1 MKNKLY
7 TAVGLLKTPYTTNT
21 NDAPT
26 VTINGKEYIL
36 DLHEMVLWCVLN
48 WRILSIDETLK
59 FYKEKQNQLG
69 LEIEHAFKPAIERLI
84 QRGLIAVGSGETPAD
99 ALYDLLSE
107 LYIVPVSENIILRV
121 VSFVRLTFINKVP
134 VSVTKQVFGFDKRT
148 DDEKK
153 VMKLAK
159 QSLLSTAEI
168 IKCVEKGKLNFSNE
182 EQVVDALYHDELTTC
197 DNIAEASRGM
207 NSCRSVLKAVS
218 NLLLRRQIILE
229 RV

>member
-7 TAVGLLKTPYTTNT
+7 TAVGILRTPNTTNSKES
-21 NDAPT
+21 PM

-48 WRILSIDETLK
+48 WRILSLNETLE
-59 FYKEKQNQLG
+59 FYKQKQNQLG
-69 LEIEHAFKPAIERLI
+69 LDIEKSFNTALERLI
-84 QRGLIAVGSGETPAD
+84 QRGLIAVGLGETPAD

-107 LYIVPVSENIILRV
+107 LYIVPISENIILRTI
-121 VSFVRLTFINKVP
+121 SFVKLTFINKIP
-134 VSVTKQVFGFDKRT
+134 FSTTKQVFGFDKRT
-148 DDEKK
+148 EDEKK

-168 IKCVEKGKLNFSNE
+168 IKCVESGKITFNSE
-182 EQVVDALYHDELTTC
+182 EQVMDTIYHDELTTC
-197 DNIAEASRGM
+197 DNIAESSRNM

-218 NLLLRRQIILE
+218 NLLLRRQIVLE